1 MGKKYGG
8 EINLTARFY
17 GLDGTF
23 GRDSPK
29 TSLFS
34 PS

>member
-17 GLDGTF
+17 GLDGIF
-23 GRDSPK
+23 GRDILSG
-29 TSLFS
+29 SRLMA
-34 PS
+34 